1 MKKVLSL
8 ILSASLVAGT
18 GQQALAATAAV
29 LKDASQQ
36 VAVQND
42 KGVLPAKSG
51 AALAYGDRIITGPDA
66 HAVVSF
72 ASGKCAGDHQVPA
85 KSLATV
91 SEKACL
97 VIETGARA
105 EADWTALAV
114 VAGIALGG
122 GLLAWGLSSSDDNH
136 KSHPVS
142 P

>member
-8 ILSASLVAGT
+8 ILSTALVAGT
-18 GQQALAATAAV
+18 AQQALAEANAV

-36 VAVQND
+36 VAVQSD
-42 KGVLPAKSG
+42 KGVLPAGSG
-51 AALAYGDRIITGPDA
+51 TTLAYGDRVITGPEG

-72 ASGKCAGDHQVPA
+72 ASGKCAGDYQVPA

-91 SEKACL
+91 SENTCL

-105 EADWTALAV
+105 EADWTAIAV
-114 VAGIALGG
+114 VAGLGVG
-122 GLLAWGLSSSDDNH
+122 VGVLAYELSNNK
-136 KSHPVS
+136 KSQPVS